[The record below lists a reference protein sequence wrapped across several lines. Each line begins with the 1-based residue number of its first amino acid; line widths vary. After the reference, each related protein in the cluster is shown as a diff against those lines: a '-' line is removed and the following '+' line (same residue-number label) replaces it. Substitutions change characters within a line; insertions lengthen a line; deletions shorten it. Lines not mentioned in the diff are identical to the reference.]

1 MKKYLRTLLPNWFT
15 MWLRA
20 RKLRCEIREFE
31 KHYRPLVE
39 NAEAERERD
48 EKERI
53 LSEWQFES
61 RWPESTLAVLESR
74 RLTRRALR
82 WNIDS
87 PAFEQDNQT
96 GDWYIPDTRR
106 RTLRREI
113 IAARRETVHWWIQVL
128 VMPLLAL
135 VGSTTALILA
145 LRGGK

>member
-1 MKKYLRTLLPNWFT
+1 MKMYLRTLLPKWFT

-20 RKLRCEIREFE
+20 RKLRCEIRELD
-31 KHYRPLVE
+31 KRYRPLVE
-39 NAEAERERD
+39 EAEAEQERD

-53 LSEWQFES
+53 LSEWQFEL
-61 RWPESTLAVLESR
+61 RWPESRLAVLDSR

-87 PAFEQDNQT
+87 PAVEQDDQT

-106 RTLRREI
+106 RKLRREI
-113 IAARRETVHWWIQVL
+113 ITARRETVHWWIQVL